1 MQASGR
7 AKRQPAW
14 HMLASEFRDA
24 TLNEK
29 GSGEFDPS
37 FVITKLGAKVNRVI
51 VAGLLERLEAR
62 ELSNG
67 STIYQGQLRDPS
79 GQHYFSV
86 GDYASEPMRELTLA
100 LSEKMEVG
108 EPELV
113 LMVAKAKWFQTEE
126 GAIYNSLRPEEACII
141 DGKTYAN
148 WITRACQ
155 GTINRMDAFSASLE
169 LEPTQQA
176 FSASESIPSNLVEG
190 LITSRNHYGEI
201 DLEQYKL
208 NIMQAL
214 DIAEGKMS
222 SAAKPVPTLNLA
234 PAVEDGQTDG
244 ATSEEG
250 GDASSDSSGLEE
262 CALSIIRQLDQGDGV
277 DFEAVLSN
285 ANARGFARQDCE
297 AMLDDLSERG
307 IVHEPRFGWFKIVE

>member
-1 MQASGR
+1 MGGELMQAGPR

-51 VAGLLERLEAR
+51 VAGLLERLEVR
-62 ELSNG
+62 ETANG
-67 STIYQGQLRDPS
+67 STLYQGQLRDPS

-86 GDYASEPMRELTLA
+86 GDYASEAMRELTTTLTA
-100 LSEKMEVG
+100 KIEAG

-113 LMVAKAKWFQTEE
+113 LMVAKARWYQTEE
-126 GAIYNSLRPEEACII
+126 GAVYTSLRPEEACII

-155 GTINRMDAFSASLE
+155 GTIERMNAFSASLE
-169 LEPTQQA
+169 LEPTEQA
-176 FSASESIPSNLVEG
+176 YSASESIPANLVEG
-190 LITSRNHYGEI
+190 LVTSRNHYGEI

-222 SAAKPVPTLNLA
+222 SATKPVPVTIA
-234 PAVEDGQTDG
+234 SA
-244 ATSEEG
+244 SEEG
-250 GDASSDSSGLEE
+250 DDTAEDSDLEE
-262 CALSIIRQLDQGDGV
+262 CILSLIRQLDQGDGV

-285 ANARGFARQDCE
+285 ANARGFSRPDSE
-297 AMLDDLSERG
+297 AMLDELSEKG
-307 IVHEPRFGWFKIVE
+307 VVHEPKFGWFKIVE

>member
-1 MQASGR
+1 MGGELMQAGPR
-7 AKRQPAW
+7 VKRQPAW
-14 HMLASEFRDA
+14 HTLASEFRDA

-51 VAGLLERLEAR
+51 VAGLLERLEVSETA
-62 ELSNG
+62 NG
-67 STIYQGQLRDPS
+67 STLYQGQLRDPS

-86 GDYASEPMRELTLA
+86 GDYASEAMRELTTRLTA
-100 LSEKMEVG
+100 KMEAG

-113 LMVAKAKWFQTEE
+113 LMVAKARWYQTEE
-126 GAIYNSLRPEEACII
+126 GAIYTSLRPEEACII
-141 DGKTYAN
+141 DVKTYAN

-155 GTINRMDAFSASLE
+155 GTINRMDAFSASIE
-169 LEPTQQA
+169 LEPTKQA
-176 FSASESIPSNLVEG
+176 YSASESIPDYLVEG

-222 SAAKPVPTLNLA
+222 SATKPVPVLYVSS
-234 PAVEDGQTDG
+234 AVEGDDE
-244 ATSEEG
+244 EEG
-250 GDASSDSSGLEE
+250 SDLEE
-262 CALSIIRQLDQGDGV
+262 CVLSLIRQLDQGDGV
-277 DFEAVLSN
+277 DFEALLSN
-285 ANARGFARQDCE
+285 ANARGFPRPDGE
-297 AMLDDLSERG
+297 AMLDELSEKG
-307 IVHEPRFGWFKIVE
+307 VVHEPRFGWFKIVE

>member
-1 MQASGR
+1 MQASPR

-51 VAGLLERLEAR
+51 VAGLLERLEIR
-62 ELSNG
+62 ETANG
-67 STIYQGQLRDPS
+67 STMYQGQLRDPS

-86 GDYASEPMRELTLA
+86 GDYASESMRELTVA
-100 LSEKMEVG
+100 LTEKIEAG
-108 EPELV
+108 EPELI
-113 LMVAKAKWFQTEE
+113 LMVAKARWYQTEE
-126 GAIYNSLRPEEACII
+126 GAVYTSLRPEEACII

-155 GTINRMDAFSASLE
+155 GTIDRMNAFSASLE

-176 FSASESIPSNLVEG
+176 YASSDSIPANLVDG
-190 LITSRNHYGEI
+190 LVTSRNHYGEI

-208 NIMQAL
+208 NVMQAL
-214 DIAEGKMS
+214 DIAEGKM
-222 SAAKPVPTLNLA
+222 ANATTAVPTLNLSSA
-234 PAVEDGQTDG
+234 DED
-244 ATSEEG
+244 EG
-250 GDASSDSSGLEE
+250 GSEGSDLEE

-277 DFEAVLSN
+277 DFDAVLSN
-285 ANARGFARQDCE
+285 ANARGFSRQDSE
-297 AMLDDLSERG
+297 AVLDELSERG
-307 IVHEPRFGWFKIVE
+307 VIHEPRFGWFKIVE

>member
-1 MQASGR
+1 MQASPR

-51 VAGLLERLEAR
+51 VAGLLERLEIR
-62 ELSNG
+62 ETANG
-67 STIYQGQLRDPS
+67 STMYQGQLRDPS

-86 GDYASEPMRELTLA
+86 GDYASESMRELTMA
-100 LSEKMEVG
+100 LTEKIEAG
-108 EPELV
+108 EPQLI
-113 LMVAKAKWFQTEE
+113 LMVAKARWYQTEE
-126 GAIYNSLRPEEACII
+126 GAVYTSLRPEEACII

-155 GTINRMDAFSASLE
+155 GTIDRMNAFSASLE

-176 FSASESIPSNLVEG
+176 YASSDSIPANLVDG
-190 LITSRNHYGEI
+190 LVTSRNHYGEI

-208 NIMQAL
+208 NVMQAL
-214 DIAEGKMS
+214 DIAEGKM
-222 SAAKPVPTLNLA
+222 ANATTAVPTLNLSSA
-234 PAVEDGQTDG
+234 D
-244 ATSEEG
+244 EG
-250 GDASSDSSGLEE
+250 GDEAEDSSEGSDLEE

-277 DFEAVLSN
+277 DFDAVLSN
-285 ANARGFARQDCE
+285 ANARGFSRQDSE
-297 AMLDDLSERG
+297 AMLDELSERG
-307 IVHEPRFGWFKIVE
+307 VIHEPRFGWFKIVE